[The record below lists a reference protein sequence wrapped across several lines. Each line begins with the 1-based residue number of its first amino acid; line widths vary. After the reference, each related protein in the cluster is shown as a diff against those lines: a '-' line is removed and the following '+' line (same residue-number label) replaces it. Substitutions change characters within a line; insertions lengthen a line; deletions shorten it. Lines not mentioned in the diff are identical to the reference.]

1 MQSWIQVSEILRNFG
16 LIIGGGIGIY
26 LAWLRVT
33 AANKQADAQRR
44 QAEATARQAE
54 LGRHKLVTD
63 LFLQAVG
70 QLSDEKLEVRLFG
83 IYTLRQI
90 VDDYPRLQTSSRRV
104 AQRLCPR
111 EPSEVGGQR
120 ATIGYPRDFQDPRS
134 NSGERSVTTGFE
146 EEQIE
151 LDLHGAFIRRT
162 SLRRA
167 NLTRANLTLADC
179 TGADFAGADFT
190 DADLTGAILARADL
204 SGANLLRT
212 RLDGTDLRGAILT
225 GARHL
230 TRQQLDRAIV
240 DDRTALPAFD

>member
-44 QAEATARQAE
+44 QATARQAE

-134 NSGERSVTTGFE
+134 
-146 EEQIE
+146 
-151 LDLHGAFIRRT
+151 
-162 SLRRA
+162 
-167 NLTRANLTLADC
+167 
-179 TGADFAGADFT
+179 
-190 DADLTGAILARADL
+190 L
-204 SGANLLRT
+204 SE
-212 RLDGTDLRGAILT
+212 
-225 GARHL
+225 
-230 TRQQLDRAIV
+230 
-240 DDRTALPAFD
+240 

>member
-90 VDDYPRLQTSSRRV
+90 VDDYPDYKRPVVELLSAYV
-104 AQRLCPR
+104 R
-111 EPSEVGGQR
+111 ENPVKWADSEPPLDIREIFKILGR
-120 ATIGYPRDFQDPRS
+120 TLENDP
-134 NSGERSVTTGFE
+134 
-146 EEQIE
+146 
-151 LDLHGAFIRRT
+151 
-162 SLRRA
+162 
-167 NLTRANLTLADC
+167 
-179 TGADFAGADFT
+179 
-190 DADLTGAILARADL
+190 
-204 SGANLLRT
+204 
-212 RLDGTDLRGAILT
+212 
-225 GARHL
+225 
-230 TRQQLDRAIV
+230 
-240 DDRTALPAFD
+240 